1 MEILDI
7 TVKHYGKFENYRMA
21 FRPGM
26 NIICGGNEAGKST
39 LHSFLRAMLF
49 GLPRG
54 RGRAARTDEYQLR
67 QPWENPGYFAGEMR
81 IREAGDIYRIQRDFS
96 GHGQPLT
103 VVCETKER
111 ELEAPQEFLAQMLA
125 GMREAAFC
133 NTIFVS
139 QAGARTDEGLA
150 EELRSFMV
158 NYENSLDERLDV
170 TGALDRLRKRKKGF
184 EQKKRQE
191 EELLDARIQKC
202 QTEGEYIRREISRLK
217 QQVHPTGEQET
228 EAEESTG
235 LSGGG
240 KAGNAA
246 KALLAAGGMLSFA
259 GAVFLDSMVVR
270 IFLGISGLVFFG
282 FFYLAW
288 RLLREPKEEARE
300 ERTQRGREV
309 WKQERLCEEIRSRE
323 EAYQKL
329 QNELEALYQRYTAL
343 DGLQTEIDALDL
355 AIQRIC
361 ELSMGIYE
369 RSGGT
374 LNDRASSILS
384 ALTRKKY
391 QRITIDDTLEVRV
404 HTRERILRLWQL
416 SYGTMQ
422 QIYFSLRMAAGELFA
437 GEKNLPLILD
447 EPFAM
452 YDDARTRAALKWLN
466 GCGRQVI
473 LFTCQNREEAF
484 LKEIRS
490 AR

>member
-7 TVKHYGKFENYRMA
+7 TVKHYGKFENYRMS

-26 NIICGGNEAGKST
+26 NIISGGNESGKST

-81 IREAGDIYRIQRDFS
+81 IREQGEIYRIQRDFS
-96 GHGQPLT
+96 GNGQALT
-103 VVCETKER
+103 VVCETGER
-111 ELEAPQEFLAQMLA
+111 EEEAPQKFLEEMLG
-125 GMREAAFC
+125 GMREAAFR
-133 NTIFVS
+133 NTVFVA

-158 NYENSLDERLDV
+158 NYENSLDEHVDV
-170 TGALDRLRKRKKGF
+170 TRALDSLRKRKKEF
-184 EQKKRQE
+184 EQKKKRE

-202 QTEGEYIRREISRLK
+202 QTEAEYIRREIGRLK
-217 QQVHPTGEQET
+217 QQVRPGIERREEEP
-228 EAEESTG
+228 EAPG
-235 LSGGG
+235 ISGGG

-246 KALLAAGGMLSFA
+246 KALLAAGGMVSFA
-259 GAVFLDSMVVR
+259 GAVFLDSISVR
-270 IFLGISGLVFFG
+270 IFLVLSGIVFFG

-288 RLLREPKEEARE
+288 RLLREKKEQETEEAAG
-300 ERTQRGREV
+300 GREA
-309 WKQERLCEEIRSRE
+309 WNQERLCEEIRNRE
-323 EAYQKL
+323 EAYQKR
-329 QNELEALYQRYTAL
+329 QNDLEALYQRYTGL

-369 RSGGT
+369 RTGGT

-384 ALTRKKY
+384 VLTRRKY

-404 HTRERILRLWQL
+404 HTKNRILRLWQL

-437 GEKNLPLILD
+437 GDKKLPLILD

-452 YDDARTRAALKWLN
+452 YDDARTRETLEWLN

-473 LFTCQNREEAF
+473 LFTCQNREETI
-484 LKEIRS
+484 LKQLR
-490 AR
+490 